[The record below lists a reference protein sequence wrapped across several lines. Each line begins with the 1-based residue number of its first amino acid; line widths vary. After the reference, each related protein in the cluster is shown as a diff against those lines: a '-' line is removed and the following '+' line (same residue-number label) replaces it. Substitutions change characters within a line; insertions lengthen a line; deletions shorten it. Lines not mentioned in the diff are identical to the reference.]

1 MDQASEP
8 GEHSAT
14 GSRSAR
20 WRPDKARQREVAL
33 LASVESTRWNWLE
46 GLPAASRRRSPCSA
60 SLRGLKR
67 QIWVVITPFA
77 VFNKVYID
85 GFETMH
91 GTAGLDMI
99 NLCISSRRCGSR

>member
-1 MDQASEP
+1 MDQATDP

-33 LASVESTRWNWLE
+33 LASVESTRWNWLDRR
-46 GLPAASRRRSPCSA
+46 ARRSRRRSLCSA

-77 VFNKVYID
+77 CSTRCTLMVSKPFMLWFGYDMYI
-85 GFETMH
+85 FE
-91 GTAGLDMI
+91 
-99 NLCISSRRCGSR
+99 

>member
-1 MDQASEP
+1 MFLMEQATNP

-20 WRPDKARQREVAL
+20 WRPDKARQRELAL

-46 GLPAASRRRSPCSA
+46 GVVCRSRRRSPCSA

-77 VFNKVYID
+77 VLNKVYID
-85 GFETMH
+85 GLETIHAMVW
-91 GTAGLDMI
+91 I
-99 NLCISSRRCGSR
+99 